1 MSFYD
6 DLKEGLTYLVDT
18 GADIYKEQ
26 LKQETE
32 QDRIETTNKVTEQLA
47 GDSFMIG
54 ETTFSIKKNAADT
67 RRCSRDDF
75 NFKEREIRW
84 QWQRERAAA

>member
-32 QDRIETTNKVTEQLA
+32 QDRIEATNKVTEQLA
-47 GDSFMIG
+47 GDSFMIR
-54 ETTFSIKKNAADT
+54 ETTFSIKKTLLILVGVLGTILILRSA
-67 RRCSRDDF
+67 
-75 NFKEREIRW
+75 K
-84 QWQRERAAA
+84 

>member
-6 DLKEGLTYLVDT
+6 DLKSGLTYLVNT

-32 QDRIETTNKVTEQLA
+32 QDRIDAANKVTEQLA

-54 ETTFSIKKNAADT
+54 DKTYSIKKTLLIMVGILGTVLILRSA
-67 RRCSRDDF
+67 
-75 NFKEREIRW
+75 K
-84 QWQRERAAA
+84 

>member
-32 QDRIETTNKVTEQLA
+32 QDRIEATNKVTEQLA
-47 GDSFMIG
+47 GVSFMSG
-54 ETTFSIKKNAADT
+54 ETTFSIKK
-67 RRCSRDDF
+67 RC
-75 NFKEREIRW
+75 
-84 QWQRERAAA
+84 

>member
-32 QDRIETTNKVTEQLA
+32 QDRIEATNKVTEKLA

-54 ETTFSIKKNAADT
+54 ETTFSIKKTLLILVGVLGTILILRSA
-67 RRCSRDDF
+67 
-75 NFKEREIRW
+75 K
-84 QWQRERAAA
+84 

>member
-32 QDRIETTNKVTEQLA
+32 QDRIEATNKVTEHLA

-54 ETTFSIKKNAADT
+54 ETTFSIKKTLLIMVGVLGTILILRSA
-67 RRCSRDDF
+67 
-75 NFKEREIRW
+75 K
-84 QWQRERAAA
+84 

>member
-54 ETTFSIKKNAADT
+54 ETTFSIKKTLLILVGVLGTILILRSA
-67 RRCSRDDF
+67 
-75 NFKEREIRW
+75 K
-84 QWQRERAAA
+84 